1 MGRFIAI
8 VNQKGGV
15 GKTTT
20 AVNLSAALAE
30 AGQRVLLVDLDP
42 QGNASSGLGIAKQS
56 LQRSCYDVL
65 LGHCSAAE
73 ALCATPLDLL
83 QVIPANTSLV
93 GAEVEMVDFEKR
105 EYCLKDAL
113 EPLVDAF
120 DYMLIDCP
128 PSLGLLTLNA
138 LVAAHS
144 VLIPVQCEF
153 YALEGVSQLLH
164 TIQLVQRELNR
175 GLAIEGALLTMF
187 DTRLNLNNQVAA
199 EIRKY
204 FGDRVYQTQVPRN
217 VRLSEAPSHGL
228 PVILYDS
235 RSRGAMCYREL
246 ATEVI
251 ARGS

>member
-30 AGQRVLLVDLDP
+30 AGQRVLLIDLDP
-42 QGNASSGLGIAKQS
+42 QGNASSGLGIDKQS
-56 LQRSCYDVL
+56 LKRSCYDVL
-65 LGHCSAAE
+65 LGHCTAQE
-73 ALCATPLDLL
+73 ALYATPLDLL
-83 QVIPANTSLV
+83 KVIPANTALV
-93 GAEVEMVDFEKR
+93 GAEVEMVDFERR
-105 EYCLKDAL
+105 EYCLKSA
-113 EPLVDAF
+113 VDTLLDDF
-120 DYMLIDCP
+120 DYILIDCP

-138 LVAAHS
+138 LVAADS

-187 DTRLNLNNQVAA
+187 DTRLNLNNQVAE

-235 RSRGAMCYREL
+235 RSKGAMCYREL
-246 ATEVI
+246 AQEVI
-251 ARGS
+251 ARGA